1 VTQRNITLWTK
12 ANDEVLLA
20 NSNQEAA
27 RLLGVSADAARS
39 RRLRLRYAEYHQD
52 RDDAGQLRK
61 LVNQHAWM
69 ERVLAAIREAAV
81 AAPKLAVPVVKGSND
96 EEYMLLFSDW
106 QYGEKV
112 TATQTGGLAEYNS
125 EIAEKRL
132 GEMVAM
138 VIEQQKRQPLKRLNV
153 SGIGDFLEGHAIY
166 ASQAYHLDKDVVH
179 QAVHGGQL
187 FAQAMRE
194 LSQHF
199 EVVNLVSV
207 LGNHGRFDKVSPVM
221 SNMDYM
227 MMKYAEALLD
237 NQTNVRVTIPETWY
251 ALVERF
257 GVKYLLAHGDD
268 MVLSRD
274 GADKYQRRWRNLVG
288 DFSYVLTGHHH
299 EFSLFTGAGW
309 TTIVNGSLVGP
320 SEYSLKTMALGG
332 NGMQTLLTI
341 GPDGVRDIK
350 PLKFSSRGGRPKT
363 YAE

>member
-1 VTQRNITLWTK
+1 MAQRLWTK
-12 ANDEVLLA
+12 AEDQILLA
-20 NSNQEAA
+20 HSNKEAA
-27 RLLGVSADAARS
+27 ALLDVSEAAARS

-52 RDDAGQLRK
+52 RDDAGELRK

-69 ERVLAAIREAAV
+69 ERVVAAIREAAATPPKPLRVPKV
-81 AAPKLAVPVVKGSND
+81 AGSSS
-96 EEYMLLFSDW
+96 EEYMLMFSDW

-112 TATQTGGLAEYNS
+112 TLEQTGGLAEYDS
-125 EIAEKRL
+125 DIAEKRL
-132 GEMVAM
+132 GEMVAL
-138 VIEQQKRQPLKRLNV
+138 VIEQQKRKPLKRLNIA
-153 SGIGDFLEGHAIY
+153 GIGDFLEGHNIY
-166 ASQAYHLDKDVVH
+166 ASQAYHVDKPVVY
-179 QAVHGGQL
+179 QAVHGGRL
-187 FAQAMRE
+187 FADAVRE

-199 EVVNLVSV
+199 EVVSAVSV

-221 SNMDYM
+221 SNMDFM
-227 MMKYAEALLD
+227 MMKYAQALLEG
-237 NQTNVRVTIPETWY
+237 QRNVRFVVPETWY

-268 MVLSRD
+268 MQMSRE

-332 NGMQTLLTI
+332 NGMQTLLTV
-341 GPDGVRDIK
+341 GPGGVTNIQ
-350 PLKFSSRGGRPKT
+350 PLRFSSRTTQPKPI
-363 YAE
+363 AE